1 MRRTSAL
8 RRSRPVIDPQ
18 DITLLLAFFGGFI
31 SFISPCVLPL
41 VPAYLGYLSSQASSG
56 LATAGA
62 AAGGGMAA
70 VQSGGPSRVNVFLHG
85 VFFVVGFSIV
95 FVLLGLGAGLLGSVR
110 GALVTNL
117 DIIGY
122 IGGVFIIILGLHT
135 MGVIRIPFLAYD
147 TRKQMAPRKD
157 MGYAGSGL
165 MGVFFSAGWSPC
177 IGPILGA
184 VLTLGFSE
192 ESVGQAALL
201 LVAYSAGLGIPFL
214 LAAAAMDRATEY
226 LRRFQKHMRKVEI
239 ASGVFLIVIGVLV
252 FTGWLQRLSNV
263 PFLVNFTYNL
273 DMWINEN
280 VLGISL

>member
-1 MRRTSAL
+1 M
-8 RRSRPVIDPQ
+8 VDP
-18 DITLLLAFFGGFI
+18 TNLTVLLAFFGGLI

-41 VPAYLGYLSSQASSG
+41 VPAYIGYLTSQATDGVKTSVV
-56 LATAGA
+56 GA
-62 AAGGGMAA
+62 AAGGGTST
-70 VQSGGPSRVNVFLHG
+70 VEVGGTVSRFNVFLHG
-85 VFFVVGFSIV
+85 VFFVLGFSIV
-95 FVLLGLGAGLLGSVR
+95 FILLGLGAGLLGSVR
-110 GALVTNL
+110 SALVSSL

-122 IGGVFIIILGLHT
+122 IGGTFIVILGLHT

-147 TRKQMAPRKD
+147 TRKQMAPRKE

-192 ESVGQAALL
+192 DSVGQAALL

-214 LAAAAMDRATEY
+214 LAALAMDRASEY

-239 ASGVFLIVIGVLV
+239 VSGVFLILVGVLV
-252 FTGWLQRLSNV
+252 FTGQLQALARVGFIQDFSFALDTW
-263 PFLVNFTYNL
+263 VNQTL
-273 DMWINEN
+273 
-280 VLGISL
+280 LGL

>member
-1 MRRTSAL
+1 M
-8 RRSRPVIDPQ
+8 IDPQ

-62 AAGGGMAA
+62 TAGGGTTA
-70 VQSGGPSRVNVFLHG
+70 VQTGSVSRVNVFLHG

-95 FVLLGLGAGLLGSVR
+95 FVLLGLGAGLLGTLR
-110 GALVTNL
+110 GAFVNSR
-117 DIIGY
+117 DVIGY
-122 IGGVFIIILGLHT
+122 VGGVFIVILGLHT

-147 TRKQMAPRKD
+147 TRKQMAPRKE

-184 VLTLGFSE
+184 VLTLGFSRD
-192 ESVGQAALL
+192 SVGQAALL
-201 LVAYSAGLGIPFL
+201 LAAYSAGLGIPFL
-214 LAAAAMDRATEY
+214 LAAAAVDRATGL

-239 ASGVFLIVIGVLV
+239 ASGVFLILVGLLV
-252 FTGWLQRLSNV
+252 FTGWLQRLANV
-263 PFLVNFTYNL
+263 GFLVNFTYNL